1 MINNFVSTDITNDV
15 KKKITRKHI
24 YRACQVLGWYIY
36 ALANVVFLSLLNLY
50 SADRVIEVVVLTLTG
65 LISTHLFRNF
75 IIKKKWLDLPVKK
88 LIPRV
93 IISTL
98 FIAFIVVIITVS
110 FSYFIDPQRFTDF
123 NFGKLFIGLFNISAV
138 IFIWSL
144 IYFFIHYFE
153 RNRQS
158 EIERLI
164 WEAAVKDF
172 ELKTLKSQL
181 NPHFMFN
188 SLNSIRALIDEN
200 PQQAQSAVTQLS
212 NLLRYTLQSEKK
224 ETVPLRDEI
233 LAVSDY
239 LALERIRYEERLD
252 YKIEIDPGTNT
263 IEIPPMM
270 VQTLVEN
277 GIKHGISQNTE
288 GGFVLISSVLD
299 NEKLILNIKN
309 SGTINKAEL
318 VSSNGFGIKNTKQ
331 RLNLLYGTGASFQ
344 IVNEPDNIVKAE
356 IIIPKGGTIR

>member
-15 KKKITRKHI
+15 KKKITRKHV
-24 YRACQVLGWYIY
+24 YLACQVLGWYTY

-50 SADRVIEVVVLTLTG
+50 NAERVIEIVVLALTG
-65 LISTHLFRNF
+65 LISTHLFRIF

-93 IISTL
+93 IVSTL
-98 FIAFIVVIITVS
+98 FIAFIIVIITIS
-110 FSYFIDPQRFTDF
+110 FSYAIEPERFKDF
-123 NFGKLFIGLFNISAV
+123 NIGKLFIGLFNISAV

-153 RNRQS
+153 RHRQS
-158 EIERLI
+158 EIEKLI

-188 SLNSIRALIDEN
+188 SLNSIRALIEEN
-200 PQQAQSAVTQLS
+200 PRQAQLAVTQLS

-233 LAVSDY
+233 QAVSDY

-252 YKIEIDPGTNT
+252 FKIEIDPDTNA

-277 GIKHGISQNTE
+277 GIKHGISRQTD
-288 GGFVLISSVLD
+288 GGFVLINSKFD
-299 NEKLILNIKN
+299 ENKLILEIKN
-309 SGTINKAEL
+309 SGSINKADIAAAD
-318 VSSNGFGIKNTKQ
+318 GFGIKNTKQ
-331 RLNLLYGTGASFQ
+331 RLNLLYGTGASFA
-344 IVNEPDNIVKAE
+344 ITNEPDNVVKAK
-356 IIIPKGGTIR
+356 ITIPAGGTIR